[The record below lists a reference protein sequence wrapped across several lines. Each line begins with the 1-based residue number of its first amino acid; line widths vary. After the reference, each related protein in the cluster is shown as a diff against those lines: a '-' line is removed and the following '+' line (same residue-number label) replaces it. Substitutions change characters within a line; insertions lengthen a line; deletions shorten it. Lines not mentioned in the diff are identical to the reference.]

1 VSASSKSVFTL
12 DEKEREKN
20 VEETTEALQFLQNEL
35 KGKYFGGEEFNFVD
49 IAAVFVAFW
58 IPLVQDIIGL
68 QLFTAEKFP
77 KLYNWSQE
85 FLDHPIVKE
94 TLPPRE
100 PLFAFFKGRYESLLA
115 ASK

>member
-1 VSASSKSVFTL
+1 VSASFKSVFTI

-20 VEETTEALQFLQNEL
+20 IEEATEALHFLENEL
-35 KGKYFGGEEFNFVD
+35 KDKYFGGEEFNFVD

-58 IPLVQDIIGL
+58 IPLVQDITEL

-85 FLDHPIVKE
+85 FLDHPVVKE
-94 TLPPRE
+94 NLPPRE
-100 PLFAFFKGRYESLLA
+100 PLFTFFKGRYESLLA